1 MSGRKDLNDKG
12 DRRMPNK
19 LLEVKGLKTYFYTD
33 EGVVPAVDGVSF
45 SIDEGETL
53 GIVGESGCGKSITA
67 LSIMRLLQTPPGKIA
82 GGEILFKG
90 EDLLQKKESEMER
103 IRGNEIS
110 MIFQEP
116 MTSLNPV
123 CTCGYQIAEVIR
135 LHRKLDRKQA
145 MEKAVDM
152 LRLVGIPDPQRR
164 SNEYP
169 HQMSGGMRQRVMI
182 AIALACQPK
191 LLIADEPTTALDVTI
206 QAQILELIKSLKNE
220 MDMSM
225 MMITHDLGVVAGIA
239 DKVAVMYAG
248 KIVEQGNVISLFKNP
263 QHPYTK
269 GLLASI
275 PRLNQKKEKL
285 HVIQGMVPNPHQM
298 PQGCRFHPRC
308 EYKQDICLKEQP
320 PIMQTDEGHQVAC
333 WLCQK
338 ASD

>member
-1 MSGRKDLNDKG
+1 
-12 DRRMPNK
+12 MPNT

-33 EGVVPAVDGVSF
+33 EGVVPAVDGVNF
-45 SIDEGETL
+45 SINEGETL
-53 GIVGESGCGKSITA
+53 GIVGESGCGKSITS
-67 LSIMRLLQTPPGKIA
+67 LSIMRLLQIPPGRILD
-82 GGEILFKG
+82 GEILFEG
-90 EDLLQKKESEMER
+90 QDLLKKKESEMEK

-123 CTCGYQIAEVIR
+123 CTCGFQIAEVIR
-135 LHRKLDRKQA
+135 LHQKLGRRQA
-145 MEKAVDM
+145 MEKAADM

-164 SNEYP
+164 SKEYP

-182 AIALACQPK
+182 AMALACQPR

-206 QAQILELIKSLKNE
+206 QAQILELIRDLKDE
-220 MDMSM
+220 MGMAVM
-225 MMITHDLGVVAGIA
+225 LITHDVGVVAGIA

-248 KIVEQGNVISLFKNP
+248 KIVEKSDVVSLFKNP

-269 GLLASI
+269 GLLASV
-275 PRLNQKKEKL
+275 PRLNQEKKKL

-308 EYKQDICLKEQP
+308 ECKQDICTKEQP
-320 PIMQTDEGHQVAC
+320 PVIQTAQGHQVAC

-338 ASD
+338 ASG